1 MPSRQAGGEAT
12 HLLIHTQYKKRQQKT
27 HTKKPKSATQATH
40 TFIAHGD
47 VLDLQRPVIGGTA
60 TAALVAG
67 RRADGEA
74 VILNVRQTANR
85 QLMKVTQANPR
96 HLKGQEG

>member
-1 MPSRQAGGEAT
+1 M
-12 HLLIHTQYKKRQQKT
+12 
-27 HTKKPKSATQATH
+27 
-40 TFIAHGD
+40 
-47 VLDLQRPVIGGTA
+47 LDLQRPVIGGTA

-85 QLMKVTQANPR
+85 QQMKVTQANPR
-96 HLKGQEG
+96 HLKG